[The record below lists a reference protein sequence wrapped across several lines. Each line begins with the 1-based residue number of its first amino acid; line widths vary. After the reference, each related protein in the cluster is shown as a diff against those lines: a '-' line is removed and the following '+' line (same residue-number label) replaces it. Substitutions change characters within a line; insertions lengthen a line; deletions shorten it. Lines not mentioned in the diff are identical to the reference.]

1 MYYEYTQ
8 LNQMKGEL
16 FIMKPQE
23 FSIVSSLTLTLQHRD
38 YVNI

>member
-1 MYYEYTQ
+1 MYYDYTQ

-23 FSIVSSLTLTLQHRD
+23 FSIVSSLTLTL
-38 YVNI
+38 YNTETM